1 MTEQI
6 RIGQLYPAP
15 VPPGAKRTTG
25 AGAAQNSGAVKS
37 FQQVLDDNVLRF
49 SHHAELRLKQR
60 GIVLQPEELLKMES
74 AVDKAAAKGAKDS
87 LLIMNDLAF
96 IVNVRNRTIV
106 TAMDG
111 SQLQDHVFT
120 QIDSAVVVS

>member
-1 MTEQI
+1 MTEQL
-6 RIGQLYPAP
+6 RIGQLFPTAI
-15 VPPGAKRTTG
+15 PPGAVRTG
-25 AGAAQNSGAVKS
+25 QASGTPASAKS
-37 FQQVLDDNVLRF
+37 FQEYLDDSQLRF

-60 GIVLQPEELLKMES
+60 GIVLQQEQMQRLES

-96 IVNVRNRTIV
+96 IVNVKNRTIV

-111 SQLQDHVFT
+111 AQLKDNVFT